1 MSRRDSQRPS
11 CEGRTEDTA
20 TLVRAANDA
29 DAWLHRAAL
38 RIAHLEQ
45 PAADLVA
52 PDHPTLRAL
61 SCALMCAGAGAAAAG
76 WRGEESGAQLT
87 LRIGLELVRV
97 RYCDVDTASAWREVV
112 AISPLALDVLAIL
125 VDRFLADDVE
135 VQLVRCGEMLAAK
148 GRRRWGEERQ
158 ALEAQIGRE
167 LLRLGRF
174 SIGED
179 AEPVFAVTPVGD
191 GRTSF
196 VVALRPGLKA
206 AWAGAP
212 IRRLSRALVEFDHRA
227 NRGADV
233 LAKKLGFYFS
243 LAGAGSRPLVRNVGA
258 VLRVTG
264 MMQELASGARG
275 GRLADRFEE
284 AILRLQE
291 RSLFLVGY
299 RGGRGPHAGD
309 ERVKGWVKRW
319 LETELVVRS
328 LS

>member
-1 MSRRDSQRPS
+1 MHRRDSQRLNHEP
-11 CEGRTEDTA
+11 GDTA
-20 TLVRAANDA
+20 TLVRAAA
-29 DAWLHRAAL
+29 EAGLRGEAL
-38 RIAHLEQ
+38 RIAHLEE
-45 PAADLVA
+45 PLADLLA

-76 WRGEESGAQLT
+76 WRQQEGGAQLT
-87 LRIGLELVRV
+87 LRIGLESVRV
-97 RYCDVDTASAWREVV
+97 RYCDADPATAWRDVV
-112 AISPLALDVLAIL
+112 AISPLVLDLLAIL
-125 VDRFLADDVE
+125 VDRFVAEDVE
-135 VQLVRCGEMLAAK
+135 VRLVRCGEMLAAK

-158 ALEAQIGRE
+158 ALEAQMGRE
-167 LLRLGRF
+167 LMRLGRF
-174 SIGED
+174 SIGDD
-179 AEPVFAVTPVGD
+179 AEPLFAVTPVGD

-206 AWAGAP
+206 AWAAAP
-212 IRRLSRALVEFDHRA
+212 IRRLGRALAEFDHRA

-233 LAKKLGFYFS
+233 LAKKLGLYFS
-243 LAGAGSRPLVRNVGA
+243 LAGAGSRPLVRTVGA
-258 VLRVTG
+258 VLKATG

-291 RSLFLVGY
+291 RSLFLVSY
-299 RGGRGPHAGD
+299 RGGRELDACD